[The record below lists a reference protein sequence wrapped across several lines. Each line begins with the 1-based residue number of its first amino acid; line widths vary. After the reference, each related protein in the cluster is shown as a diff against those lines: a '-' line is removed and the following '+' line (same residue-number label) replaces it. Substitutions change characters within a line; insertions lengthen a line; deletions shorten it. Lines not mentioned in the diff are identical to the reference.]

1 MADKKLTEVD
11 TSTSLA
17 DSDKLI
23 GNIGDSVKQ
32 ITLTNLVNIIKN
44 KIGSLKNPHALTFTG
59 AVNDTYDGSVA
70 KTINIPTGSGGGSGT
85 TNYTNLT
92 NKPQINGVELSGN
105 KTLDDLNIQ
114 PKGNYLTEVP
124 SEYVTETELN
134 NKGYA
139 TTAQLGN
146 KLDKNQGSSNSGKFL
161 SVGSDGNVALVNAP
175 QGGGGTSEKEWT
187 KIAEITV
194 QENDIVYEYTDLD
207 NLTEIFIYTVG
218 LMNISTT
225 ASGLRITIN
234 DESSAFGAMDTQTN
248 TGIETMYQR
257 SYFKYNGLYW
267 EMRKTTFCNNENRYY
282 DSVTNLLVPYSVK
295 TGTDKCT
302 KLKITVNA
310 PQYALKSGTIYIYGR

>member
-1 MADKKLTEVD
+1 MPDKKLTEVD
-11 TSTSLA
+11 ASTSLA

-23 GNIGDSVKQ
+23 GNIGNSVKQ

-59 AVNDTYDGSVA
+59 AVNDIYDGSAA
-70 KTINIPTGSGGGSGT
+70 KTINIPTSSGGGSGT

-161 SVGSDGNVALVNAP
+161 SVGSDGNVTLVNAP
-175 QGGGGTSEKEWT
+175 QGGGNSEKEWT

-194 QENDIVYEYTDLD
+194 QENDSVYEYTDLD

-218 LMNISTT
+218 LMNISTA
-225 ASGLRITIN
+225 ASGLKIAIN
-234 DESSAFGAMDTQTN
+234 DGGFGTLDTQIA
-248 TGIETMYQR
+248 TGGETRYQKL
-257 SYFKYNGLYW
+257 YFKYNGLFW
-267 EMRKTTFCNNENRYY
+267 IGEKTLQSNNEQNYY
-282 DSVTNLLVPYSVK
+282 AQYTNLTSPYSVK
-295 TGTDKCT
+295 LNTNKCT
-302 KLKITVNA
+302 NLKLTINA
-310 PQYALKSGTIYIYGR
+310 SQYALKSGTIYIYGR